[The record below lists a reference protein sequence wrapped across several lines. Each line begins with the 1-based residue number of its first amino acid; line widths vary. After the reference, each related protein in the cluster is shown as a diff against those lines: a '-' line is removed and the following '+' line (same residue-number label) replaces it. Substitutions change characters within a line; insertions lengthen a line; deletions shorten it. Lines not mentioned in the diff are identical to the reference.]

1 MPRSRRRKLSRE
13 RAKKNLRTF
22 VGAGAPLA
30 SAIIASIPAARAQ
43 VAPGADTLQTVVVT
57 AQKVQENLQS
67 VPISVEAFDNR
78 KLSQLSIV
86 NLDDYVEF
94 APTVA
99 YMRSQGEG
107 GNGQPGSSVIYI
119 RGVVSGGDG
128 NHSGSEPS
136 VGVYL
141 DEQPITTITGAVP
154 LHLYDISRI
163 EVLEGPQGTLYGA
176 SSEAGTVR
184 MITNKPDPRK
194 FEAGYDVQ
202 ANTIQH
208 GQPGGVVEGF
218 VNLPLGDKAAIRL
231 VAWDEHDGGF
241 ISNVAGTNAA
251 GCVFNGVRT
260 FPSWAGQP
268 AGTYSAKT
276 GMGAVA
282 PCAPVSAAPIGAGSI
297 TNAPWVK
304 SDYNTVDTTGGRAML
319 RLDLGDNWTVTP
331 SFQGESDTSRGFF
344 GYDPT
349 VGDLKVTHFGPE
361 SSHDTWTQSALTI
374 EGKIS
379 NFDLVY
385 AGAYLKR
392 NQHSIA
398 DYSDYGEFYD
408 KVYGSGAYYLG
419 NSGSPIMPQQ
429 FVIGAGPFEMWS
441 QELRVTTPVD
451 LPVRATA
458 GVFLQRQMHD
468 IWQLY
473 TMPGYGW
480 TNVYG
485 GNPNGLGFVDP
496 NNYSI
501 PGFPNAIWL
510 TDEQRVDRDRAVFGQ
525 VTWDITQQL
534 SVTGGIRFY
543 KYDNTLFGF
552 YGFNKKFSAGEG
564 TGTCIP
570 GATYTLKYAPCTDL
584 SPQPGTLQ
592 GEGARASDAGN
603 VPRLNVTYKITP
615 EAMVYAT
622 YSKGFRPGGA
632 NRIGNLGTYNADFL
646 TNYEAGWKTQW
657 FDNRLRWNGSVFW
670 EDWKNFQFS
679 FLGPNSVTE
688 IANGGNAR
696 IKGVESS
703 VEWLT
708 TQNLLLS
715 TDFTFMDPVLTSNY
729 CGGVGVTY
737 CPGPNPNSY
746 SPFIPGGVINGPL
759 APAGTNLPVTPK
771 FKGNLVVRY
780 SMPTMGNWK
789 PYAQLSGMYQTQ
801 TSPLLRVDEAQIL
814 GNTPAYALFNL
825 KIGADA
831 ANGMHADFFINN
843 LMDRR
848 AQLSRF
854 TETNPRIDN
863 QVYIVPTQPRT
874 FGIEF
879 GQRF

>member
-1 MPRSRRRKLSRE
+1 MTRSRRRKLSRE
-13 RAKKNLRTF
+13 RAKALRTI
-22 VGAGAPLA
+22 VRTGVPLA
-30 SAIIASIPAARAQ
+30 SALVATLPAAHAQ
-43 VAPGADTLQTVVVT
+43 QALAAGTLQEIVVT

-78 KLSQLSIV
+78 KLAQLSIV

-94 APTVA
+94 APSIS

-107 GNGQPGSSVIYI
+107 GNGQPGDSIVYI

-136 VGVYL
+136 VGIYL

-154 LHLYDISRI
+154 LHLYDISRV
-163 EVLEGPQGTLYGA
+163 EVLEGPQGTLFGA

-184 MITNKPDPRK
+184 MITNKPDPAK

-241 ISNVAGTNAA
+241 ISNVAGTDAA
-251 GCVFNGVRT
+251 GCIFNGVRT
-260 FPSWAGQP
+260 FPTWAGQP
-268 AGTYSAKT
+268 AGNFSTKT
-276 GMGAVA
+276 GAGSPA

-297 TNAPWVK
+297 SNAPWVK
-304 SDYNTVDTTGGRAML
+304 SDYNTVDTAGGRVML

-344 GYDPT
+344 GYDPA
-349 VGDLKVTHFGPE
+349 VGDLKLAHFGPE

-374 EGKIS
+374 EGKVS
-379 NFDLVY
+379 NFDIVY

-398 DYSDYGEFYD
+398 DYSDYSEFYD
-408 KVYGSGAYYLG
+408 KVYGSGPYYAG

-441 QELRVTTPVD
+441 QELRVTTPVN
-451 LPVRATA
+451 LPVHATA
-458 GVFLQRQMHD
+458 GVFLERQMHD

-485 GNPNGLGFVDP
+485 GNPNGLSTNLSV
-496 NNYSI
+496 

-525 VTWDITQQL
+525 ATWDVTQQL
-534 SVTGGIRFY
+534 SLTAGIRYY
-543 KYDNTLFGF
+543 KYDNTLTGF
-552 YGFNKKFSAGEG
+552 YGFNANFSASQGVA
-564 TGTCIP
+564 TCFAPSII
-570 GATYTLKYAPCTDL
+570 KYSPCTDL

-592 GEGARASDAGN
+592 GEGARAADTGT
-603 VPRLNVTYKITP
+603 VPRLNATYKITP
-615 EAMVYAT
+615 ETMVYAT
-622 YSKGFRPGGA
+622 YSKGFRPGGS
-632 NRIGNLGTYNADFL
+632 NRIGNLGTYKADFL
-646 TNYEAGWKTQW
+646 TNYEVGWKTQW
-657 FDNRLRWNGSVFW
+657 FDNRLRWNGAVFW

-688 IANGGNAR
+688 IGNGGNAR
-696 IKGVESS
+696 IRGIETS
-703 VEWLT
+703 VDWLT
-708 TQNLLLS
+708 TQNLFVS

-729 CGGVGVTY
+729 CGPPGVTY
-737 CPGPNPNSY
+737 CPGPNPASY
-746 SPFIPGGVINGPL
+746 SPFIPGGVLNGPL
-759 APAGTNLPVTPK
+759 APSGTNLPVTPK

-780 SMPTMGNWK
+780 SLQTIGNWK

-801 TSPLLRVDEAQIL
+801 TAPVLRVDEAEVL

-825 KIGADA
+825 KIGADG
-831 ANGMHADFFINN
+831 ANGMHADLFITNVT
-843 LMDRR
+843 DRR

-863 QVYIVPTQPRT
+863 QVYIVPAQPRT